1 MKEGVRIFF
10 LVKLVFIRDG
20 VYFWLNWSLF
30 MVFSIIIDFIF
41 FVYKVGVRI
50 NLVFIGWVYY
60 FFCLIV
66 YNLLCFLKIECRFE
80 IILVLICFC
89 FIKYDKN

>member
-1 MKEGVRIFF
+1 
-10 LVKLVFIRDG
+10 
-20 VYFWLNWSLF
+20 